1 MENKILT
8 KRQLLILKKI
18 SEDEF
23 INKNFY
29 LTGGTALAGVYLQ
42 HRISEDLDFFSE
54 KEFDVSLINVF
65 LQKNKKE
72 IGFDKIDFQQSYN
85 RNIFFLHFPNEILK
99 VEFTYFPFVRIDE
112 TAKEFGVSVDSKI
125 DIATN
130 KLFTIYQRTAARDYI
145 DLYCMVKEYGWE
157 IEDLIKKAKVK
168 FDWHIDPLQ
177 LGAQFIKA
185 ETVSDLPRM
194 IEYFDKLKWREF
206 FIEEAKKL
214 KDNVLK

>member
-54 KEFDVSLINVF
+54 KEFDVSLISVF

-194 IEYFDKLKWREF
+194 IEHFDKLKWREF